1 MLKSNRD
8 SNHSLRD
15 HVNHHS
21 KFCSD
26 INWTN
31 NSTLNVLICL
41 FLNIALRTKFYK
53 GLVLIQNVNC
63 LFEGY
68 ALAQKQQKVTENNSS
83 DVKLCMLK

>member
-41 FLNIALRTKFYK
+41 FLQHCITHQ
-53 GLVLIQNVNC
+53 VLQRPS
-63 LFEGY
+63 F
-68 ALAQKQQKVTENNSS
+68 NSECELS
-83 DVKLCMLK
+83 V